1 MSHQSTIHPDL
12 LDVFQEAFDATSLD
26 FTTVDDVEVQNGRNA
41 SAIARFDRAGRVH
54 LKRME
59 GPEREQRYARTVAFE
74 HWRCG
79 RELHFH
85 APTLLAHD
93 ENHTCVA
100 FGFVDSETNVGHA
113 VANGTADVT
122 LLEQCMA
129 AIGSL
134 HCQPVDPTMD
144 TSLPEYPPQHVGA
157 VGLAYMENATFG
169 ELSLWQILQHDR
181 ELAAGLARLA
191 AAPFTPTPIH
201 GDFRPD
207 QVLFDG
213 EGVIVLDWEEF
224 RAGDPCRDLGAFLG
238 EVLHHGIRRF
248 ASGAS
253 TDGHTV
259 DDHAIVQHGV
269 ELISQV
275 RPVLQ
280 RCRRAYPRP
289 MSEHDEARLLGFIGW
304 HLFDRALVNASV
316 NGRLGAN
323 DRALAGIGRKLL
335 LGGSRY
341 ADTIGIAVAA

>member
-144 TSLPEYPPQHVGA
+144 TSLPEYPLQHVGA
-157 VGLAYMENATFG
+157 VGLAYLENATFG

-181 ELAAGLARLA
+181 ELAAGRLTPGLGHADSSTPPETPRKVFSGRRSRARTLFRG
-191 AAPFTPTPIH
+191 PE
-201 GDFRPD
+201 GDQQEP
-207 QVLFDG
+207 
-213 EGVIVLDWEEF
+213 
-224 RAGDPCRDLGAFLG
+224 
-238 EVLHHGIRRF
+238 
-248 ASGAS
+248 
-253 TDGHTV
+253 
-259 DDHAIVQHGV
+259 
-269 ELISQV
+269 
-275 RPVLQ
+275 
-280 RCRRAYPRP
+280 PRQ
-289 MSEHDEARLLGFIGW
+289 
-304 HLFDRALVNASV
+304 
-316 NGRLGAN
+316 
-323 DRALAGIGRKLL
+323 
-335 LGGSRY
+335 
-341 ADTIGIAVAA
+341 T